1 MKSSTHCTSFV
12 EPCRIR
18 TLVVP
23 IGKWSKQEFKD
34 SLSKF
39 KEYNEVR
46 LLDITPIDSSLFT
59 PQGFPNGRLFFE
71 FISSGYNDALH
82 LFLYDFE
89 PFRKIFVVIGL
100 VNDNSDSQDNLQIL
114 KGRYPTVISHNLI
127 YTSETRRPSE
137 DPNVFKFS
145 SGTSDNLETVVCDI
159 GKNFL
164 QELNHYY
171 SSYKHVTLRS
181 PGAIGGNAVLKTS
194 LTRSTVGL
202 TAVVSSSTTVASKRL
217 SSIEIT
223 TGNIKRS
230 ASTKIAKSLS
240 SSENRAQHRS
250 QGRQYK
256 ILGNFQLLAGRY
268 MDALNSFIEA
278 VTLLHKVR
286 DYLWLGSALDGIAI
300 CFLLLSYLQIS
311 FQVPQIVNVLCP
323 IQTPNAIGANSPRN
337 SVSYTPMSARGSSS
351 SFSLT
356 GDIDAKNINIPLL
369 ISAICDKI
377 MYYYDLSLSHNC
389 DYAPQIV
396 YTELLLKTLTFM
408 LSCHSS
414 TELSLP
420 TLKLIIQGTPIS
432 FTEDENLLSEPIF
445 SKMDIYSFANK
456 LFELQLKD
464 MEIETQ
470 SEVYFTLAQVY
481 GSLGFTR
488 KRSFVLRL
496 LLVALISNPEHI
508 QWRPDYKELLIDMV
522 KLYGIEDRVPE
533 RSVMDSSEI
542 SWLTLQ
548 KKCLQLCVT
557 VSDRVNDHECAAHY
571 AVLLISRYTHLLTRS
586 EQQNILNSYIQPLI
600 LDGYIK
606 VYWDPFLLREIK
618 FARLESDDSTL
629 NGGEIPIESEITTDQ
644 DKTNG
649 KTATSD
655 TIEVFNP
662 FKQLQATSN
671 LSGSSLTVPQGIFLV
686 GDRAMVSCTVQNPF
700 KFDIAI
706 TGVQFN
712 SETLKFC
719 KLGENDISLKNPY
732 FIAAESIRLIN
743 LTLEIKSST
752 HREWH
757 TISSLQISVMGLP
770 MREFNIVLSENKIP
784 DQGLTNDRCN
794 SESIQIKI
802 LPEQPEIQLLRTENM
817 TDNSW
822 MMLHGTRRK
831 FAVTL
836 RNKSLSCPIEYLQ
849 FSHITNIEN
858 SVKPDYWKKLSL
870 DDLYMMEKQLEWL
883 KSTCI
888 KVLNAPTRMAANEVV
903 TFELEIDVTSVP
915 FQFSGFDLIINYGML
930 ANDGSC
936 VYLKK
941 LSLPYNVT
949 LKKSLEV
956 PSIDI
961 IPLNELF
968 SPKMES
974 VDWIE
979 FIMGQ
984 QHEQVDFRVADYIL
998 LLLDIRNSW
1007 IDGITIDVHYEGFN
1021 SAAYLIE
1028 ANHTTR
1034 VIVPIK
1040 KLVNGT
1046 YNFKNEHI
1054 PKVCK
1059 DRQHIKS
1066 GLYEEEEA
1074 DMREKFWCREH
1085 ILSRLKCNWTLSTDP
1100 SLIGSI
1106 DFAQF
1111 MDKFDSR
1118 MVATMYSSISPYH
1131 IELRLD
1137 RNNVNMG
1144 QTIHARVNVQPTQQ
1158 RGNESPMLLLNYMI
1172 FDNRSSKLL
1181 PKSNRRVLYNGTL
1194 TRQISATKPAE
1205 AILELVPIERGN
1217 YEICACIS
1225 QSGTPGSL
1233 LQFNAEPVTFSVT

>member
-1 MKSSTHCTSFV
+1 MNPSTHCTSFV

-23 IGKWSKQEFKD
+23 IGKWRKKEFTD
-34 SLSKF
+34 SICKL

-100 VNDNSDSQDNLQIL
+100 VNDNSDSQNNLQIL
-114 KGRYPTVISHNLI
+114 KERYPTVISHNLI
-127 YTSETRRPSE
+127 YTSETSRSSE
-137 DPNVFKFS
+137 DPNVFNFI
-145 SGTSDNLETVVCDI
+145 SGTNDNLETVVCDI

-181 PGAIGGNAVLKTS
+181 PGAIGGNSVLKTS

-202 TAVVSSSTTVASKRL
+202 TTVVSSSTAVASKRL

-240 SSENRAQHRS
+240 TSENRAQHRS

-278 VTLLHKVR
+278 ATLLHKVR

-311 FQVPQIVNVLCP
+311 FQIPQIVNVLCP
-323 IQTPNAIGANSPRN
+323 IQAPNAIGVNSPRN
-337 SVSYTPMSARGSSS
+337 SVSFTPMKSPRGSSS
-351 SFSLT
+351 SFSLA
-356 GDIDAKNINIPLL
+356 GDIDAKNFNIPLL
-369 ISAICDKI
+369 ISSICDKV
-377 MYYYDLSLSHNC
+377 MYYYELSLAHNC
-389 DYAPQIV
+389 DYAPQVV

-408 LSCHSS
+408 VACHSS

-420 TLKLIIQGTPIS
+420 TLKIIIQGTPIH
-432 FTEDENLLSEPIF
+432 FVEDENLPSEPIF

-481 GSLGFTR
+481 GSLDFTR

-496 LLVALISNPEHI
+496 LLVALIANPEHI

-522 KLYGIEDRVPE
+522 KLYGIEDRAPE
-533 RSVMDSSEI
+533 SSVIDSSEI

-557 VSDRVNDHECAAHY
+557 VSDRVHDHECAAHY

-600 LDGYIK
+600 LEGYIK
-606 VYWDPFLLREIK
+606 TYWDPFLLREIK
-618 FARLESDDSTL
+618 FARLETDGSISGRD
-629 NGGEIPIESEITTDQ
+629 IPIEFEITDQ
-644 DKTNG
+644 DKTKA

-655 TIEVFNP
+655 THEVFNP
-662 FKQLQATSN
+662 FKQIQPTSN
-671 LSGSSLTVPQGIFLV
+671 LCDSSSTLPQGIFLV

-706 TGVQFN
+706 TDVQFN

-743 LTLEIKSST
+743 LTLELKSPT
-752 HREWH
+752 YREWH
-757 TISSLQISVMGLP
+757 TISSLKISVMGLP
-770 MREFNIVLSENKIP
+770 MQEFNIVSSENKIP
-784 DQGLTNDRCN
+784 DQRLKNDRCN
-794 SESIQIKI
+794 TESIQIKI

-822 MMLHGTRRK
+822 MMLHGTKKK
-831 FAVTL
+831 FAITL

-849 FSHITNIEN
+849 FSHITNIEK
-858 SVKPDYWKKLSL
+858 SMKADYWKKLPL

-888 KVLNAPTRMAANEVV
+888 KVLNAPSRMAANEVI
-903 TFELEIDVTSVP
+903 TLELEIDVTSAP
-915 FQFSGFDLIINYGML
+915 FQFNGFDLIINYGML
-930 ANDGSC
+930 ANDDSC

-968 SPKMES
+968 SPEMEC

-979 FIMGQ
+979 FIMEQ
-984 QHEQVDFRVADYIL
+984 QHANVGFHVADYIL

-1021 SAAYLIE
+1021 SATYLIE

-1046 YNFKNEHI
+1046 YNFKNKHI
-1054 PKVCK
+1054 PKVCQ
-1059 DRQHIKS
+1059 DRQYIKS
-1066 GLYEEEEA
+1066 VLHEEQES

-1085 ILSRLKCNWTLSTDP
+1085 ILSRLKCNWILSTDS
-1100 SLIGSI
+1100 SLKGSI
-1106 DFAQF
+1106 DFTQF
-1111 MDKFDSR
+1111 VDKFDSR
-1118 MVATMYSSISPYH
+1118 MVATMYSGKSPYY

-1137 RNNVNMG
+1137 RNNINMG
-1144 QTIHARVNVQPTQQ
+1144 QTIHATVSVKPTQQ
-1158 RGNESPMLLLNYMI
+1158 KDNESPMLLLNFMI

-1194 TRQISATKPAE
+1194 KRQISATKPAE
-1205 AILELVPIERGN
+1205 AVLELVPIERGN

-1225 QSGTPGSL
+1225 KTDTTDSVIL
-1233 LQFNAEPVTFSVT
+1233 FNAEPVTFSVN